1 MDRAVKS
8 RQIRIPGEA
17 ALTSE
22 TLLERLECNLKGN
35 GQARDHY
42 RTDKLFGRQGAA
54 PSLRAPDH
62 MHTQPDG
69 RPPQPYCGKPSVRQ
83 LDGPR
88 TMQHARLDEAT
99 DRNE

>member
-1 MDRAVKS
+1 MDGAVKS

-62 MHTQPDG
+62 MNRTEICSPITAAVGTSTNRQ
-69 RPPQPYCGKPSVRQ
+69 RPYASV
-83 LDGPR
+83 P
-88 TMQHARLDEAT
+88 AR
-99 DRNE
+99 